1 METQLPWQWI
11 LEYLVDIKDIGTPVL
26 REMMTLIP
34 NIAHLSGLHR
44 RAALRYLEEAIA
56 TDRIDAH
63 VIPLVAVVGKE
74 SQQTSSFP
82 TSSDYKSLLLRVQVE
97 AVIVHVRGKAKDWQ
111 GLSRAIDQIFPENAG
126 DSQLQEKRA
135 EFLSFLQ
142 VYFVIKTAWTRIVQW
157 NREQSP
163 EKKCGEVL
171 EMYSLT
177 ALRQDLLKCI
187 SVEKD
192 RLQHTFLDKLLQ
204 DVFSGTY
211 PVSAES
217 IGKPAYE
224 KEESQEDFHSADGQ
238 TNSIGSEDRTI
249 VGGRNSN
256 AESEEPDETHLKG
269 PVATQSARNFL
280 KHNGTPRRK
289 RSSTQVSSETKRA
302 AKRMSYEHLELRQRD
317 QNGKAITHTSAMKAM
332 WEKGIETPPRSR
344 LVDNEKVDVELAGD
358 AVSVEFLNLG
368 SDGHEEFCHKCKVGG
383 RLLCCDGCP
392 IAVHRKC
399 LGYDPESFT
408 EEEWFCPFC
417 VQKRAAEAVTKAKE
431 EESAARRRV
440 LQFMAS
446 VDGANEKQH
455 SSISK
460 KTSQQ
465 NIEKE
470 FAENQNYGDGE
481 QERATVK
488 RHASKKASSLSKE
501 ALKQVLASCRRSTS
515 IDPYEA
521 WINISSKGGRPAR
534 HSSTQ
539 ASDKALQQ
547 NCQTRET
554 TDELKQDTVCD
565 GKLGNSTKPSAETFK
580 TKEHGHTNVASSS
593 KASPTN
599 QPSSP
604 IEQVNNQGQVGD
616 GDGHDG
622 DLEEDSESRKPESP
636 KPQKGRRLY
645 FRGNRF
651 IPGMRRKPL
660 QWTKEEENALRE
672 GVKRFSHDN
681 GSWGFQ
687 WTRILEFGHAK
698 FHPSRTDVDLKDKWR
713 NLSKLSN

>member
-11 LEYLVDIKDIGTPVL
+11 LEYLVDIKDIGTPIL

-34 NIAHLSGLHR
+34 NIAQLSGLHR
-44 RAALRYLEEAIA
+44 RAALRYLEEAIV

-97 AVIVHVRGKAKDWQ
+97 AVIVHLRGKAKDWQ
-111 GLSRAIDQIFPENAG
+111 GLLKAIDQIFPENAR
-126 DSQLQEKRA
+126 DSKLQEKRA
-135 EFLSFLQ
+135 EFLSLLQ
-142 VYFVIKTAWTRIVQW
+142 
-157 NREQSP
+157 EQSP

-192 RLQHTFLDKLLQ
+192 RLRRTFLDKLLQ
-204 DVFSGTY
+204 DVFNGTY
-211 PVSAES
+211 PILAES

-224 KEESQEDFHSADGQ
+224 KEESQEDFHSADEQ
-238 TNSIGSEDRTI
+238 TNSIGSKDQTI

-256 AESEEPDETHLKG
+256 AELEEPHLKG
-269 PVATQSARNFL
+269 PAATQSARNFL

-289 RSSTQVSSETKRA
+289 RRSTQVSSETKRA
-302 AKRMSYEHLELRQRD
+302 AKRMSYEHSALRQRD

-332 WEKGIETPPRSR
+332 REKGIETPLRSR
-344 LVDNEKVDVELAGD
+344 LADNEKVEVELAGD
-358 AVSVEFLNLG
+358 ALSVEFLNLG

-383 RLLCCDGCP
+383 QLLCCDGCP

-408 EEEWFCPFC
+408 EEDWFCPLC
-417 VQKRAAEAVTKAKE
+417 AQKRAAEAVAKAKE
-431 EESAARRRV
+431 EESAARRRL

-446 VDGANEKQH
+446 EDGANEKQQ

-465 NIEKE
+465 NIGKE
-470 FAENQNYGDGE
+470 FAENHGDGE
-481 QERATVK
+481 QERDGKTTVK
-488 RHASKKASSLSKE
+488 RHAGKKASSLSKE
-501 ALKQVLASCRRSTS
+501 APKQVSASCRRSTS
-515 IDPYEA
+515 MDPYEA

-534 HSSTQ
+534 HSSTE

-547 NCQTRET
+547 NCQKRET
-554 TDELKQDTVCD
+554 TNELKQHTVCD
-565 GKLGNSTKPSAETFK
+565 GKLENSTKPSAETFK
-580 TKEHGHTNVASSS
+580 TKDHGHTNVASSS
-593 KASPTN
+593 KASLTN

-645 FRGNRF
+645 FRGNRI

-660 QWTKEEENALRE
+660 QWSKEEENALRE

-687 WTRILEFGHAK
+687 WTRILEFGHGK